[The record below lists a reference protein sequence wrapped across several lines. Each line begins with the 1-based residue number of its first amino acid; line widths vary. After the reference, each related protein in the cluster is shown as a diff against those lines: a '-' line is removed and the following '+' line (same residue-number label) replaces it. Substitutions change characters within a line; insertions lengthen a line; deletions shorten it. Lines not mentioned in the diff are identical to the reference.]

1 MSATNFTILKQCE
14 NCSNMFEAQ
23 KRTTRFCSH
32 RCASNNYKLRQRL
45 EIKSTVEAKTL
56 KALKPKV
63 KALNIELIRQKDFL
77 KVNEVAVLFCCS
89 KQTVYRMIEE
99 NEIKAVN
106 LRQKSTRIRRKD
118 IELLFDKPVNI
129 SPEILTINDCYLM
142 NEIID
147 KYRVSKNTIYN
158 YGNKYK
164 IKKLRQDGITYY
176 SKTDIDNLFNL

>member
-1 MSATNFTILKQCE
+1 MSSSTFKILRQCE
-14 NCSNMFEAQ
+14 NCGNMFEAQ
-23 KRTTRFCSH
+23 KRTTRFCAH
-32 RCASNNYKLRQRL
+32 RCASQNYKIRKKL
-45 EIKSTVEAKTL
+45 EVKSTVEAETFKQ
-56 KALKPKV
+56 LKPIV
-63 KALNIELIRQKDFL
+63 KALNIEMIRQKDFL
-77 KVNEVAVLFCCS
+77 KVNEVAALFNCS
-89 KQTVYRMIEE
+89 KQTVYRMIEA

-118 IELLFDKPVNI
+118 IEQLFDKPVNI

-142 NEIID
+142 KEIID
-147 KYRVSKNTIYN
+147 KYNISRNTIYS